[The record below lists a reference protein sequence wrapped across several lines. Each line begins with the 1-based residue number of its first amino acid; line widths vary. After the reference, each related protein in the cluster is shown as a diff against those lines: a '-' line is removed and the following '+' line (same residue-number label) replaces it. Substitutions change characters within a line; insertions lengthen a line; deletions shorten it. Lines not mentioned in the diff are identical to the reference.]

1 MAVPP
6 IRILIADDHPLM
18 RQGIAALLAEQPDF
32 RVVAEAGDGADA
44 VAQFAAHAPNVCVID
59 LQMPHGGGMAAIEGI
74 RRLDPGARIIVLST
88 YGGDARMSGALCAG
102 ATAYLLK
109 DVLGQELVA
118 TVRAVHGGSH
128 VLSPALRRDL
138 ARHAACDALTPRE
151 LDVLRLAACGRS
163 NREIG
168 LDLSISEATVK
179 THMSAILAK
188 LGASDRAHAVTL
200 AVLRGFIT
208 L

>member
-18 RQGIAALLAEQPDF
+18 RAGIAALLTEQPDIT
-32 RVVAEAGDGADA
+32 VVAQAGDGVAA
-44 VAQFAAHAPNVCVID
+44 VALFSLHAPSLCLID
-59 LQMPHGGGMAAIEGI
+59 LQMPGSGGLAAIEGI
-74 RRLDPGARIIVLST
+74 RRLDPEARIIVLST
-88 YGGDARMSGALCAG
+88 YGGDARVNAALGAG

-109 DVLGQELVA
+109 DVLGQELVS
-118 TVRAVHGGSH
+118 TVRAVHGGSQ
-128 VLSPALRRDL
+128 VISPALRRDL
-138 ARHAACDALTPRE
+138 ALHAASDALTPRE